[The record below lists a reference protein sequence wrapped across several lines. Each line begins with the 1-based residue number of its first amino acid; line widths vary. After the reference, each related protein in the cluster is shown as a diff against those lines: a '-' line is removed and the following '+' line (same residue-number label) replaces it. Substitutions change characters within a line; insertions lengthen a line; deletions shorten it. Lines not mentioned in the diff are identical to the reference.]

1 MRNELDEAL
10 NELESYCDEEDA
22 MKRRLKT
29 FLEKHPISA
38 LMEIISKVLIEKE
51 YEEHRK

>member
-1 MRNELDEAL
+1 MSNELDKAL
-10 NELESYCDEEDA
+10 NEWASYCDEEDA

-51 YEEHRK
+51 YEERRE